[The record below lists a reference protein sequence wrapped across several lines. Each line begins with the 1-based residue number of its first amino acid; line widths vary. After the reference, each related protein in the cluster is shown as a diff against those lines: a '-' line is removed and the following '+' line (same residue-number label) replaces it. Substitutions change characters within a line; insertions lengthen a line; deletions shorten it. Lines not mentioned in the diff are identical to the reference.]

1 MDQLTLIERFRE
13 NEELARKFHE
23 VESNILSVLNFRD
36 FFEHLLLDIGEIFAI
51 PLVWFTLIDDVD
63 LCRLIRHSAT
73 SKVLRERI
81 KVVDRETFGGL
92 LPDTGRPLLVNE
104 GLHRYQRLLP
114 APGPQAL
121 GSLGLVPVTLDGEVV
136 GSLNLADRSVS
147 RYAPGLNTVLVE
159 RLALKVSLCLSNVTA
174 HEKLQKVAH
183 YDPLTDLLNRRAMES
198 ILQREFDR
206 ARRYS
211 RPLSLVFIDLDDF
224 KRIND
229 SHGHDCVDLV
239 LKHLA
244 AGMIRQCRASD
255 VVTRFAGD
263 EFVLILPETGRD
275 RAEGLMAR
283 ILGALARH
291 PLLVA
296 GETIAVKASYGIAS
310 SEDAS
315 IGDAVGLLKA
325 ADQRL
330 YASKAARKQEAP
342 DV

>member
-81 KVVDRETFGGL
+81 QMVSRETFGGL
-92 LPDTGRPLLVNE
+92 LPDTQCPLLVNE
-104 GLHRYQRLLP
+104 GLHRYLRLMP
-114 APGPQAL
+114 PRCYPAL
-121 GSLGLVPVTLDGEVV
+121 GSLALVPVTLDGEVV

-183 YDPLTDLLNRRAMES
+183 HDPLTDLLNRRAMES

-206 ARRYS
+206 ALRYE

-224 KRIND
+224 KRVND
-229 SHGHDCVDLV
+229 THGHDCGDLL

-244 AGMIRQCRASD
+244 DGMSRLCRASD

-263 EFVLILPETGRD
+263 EFVLILPETGKERT
-275 RAEGLMAR
+275 EQLMAR
-283 ILGALARH
+283 ILGELARR
-291 PLLVA
+291 PLLLDGEQIFVA
-296 GETIAVKASYGIAS
+296 ASYGIAS
-310 SEDAS
+310 TEDGA
-315 IGDAVGLLKA
+315 IGDAAGLLKA
-325 ADQRL
+325 ADQML
-330 YASKAARKQEAP
+330 YSLKAKRKQGEP

>member
-23 VESNILSVLNFRD
+23 VESSILSVLNFRD

-51 PLVWFTLIDDVD
+51 PQVWFSLLDDVD
-63 LCRLIRHSAT
+63 LSRLIRHSAT
-73 SKVLRERI
+73 SKLLRERI
-81 KVVDRETFGGL
+81 KVVDRETFAQL
-92 LPDTGRPLLVNE
+92 LPDTERPLLVNE
-104 GLHRYQRLLP
+104 GLHRYLRLLP
-114 APGPQAL
+114 ASGLQAL
-121 GSLGLVPVTLDGEVV
+121 GSLALVPVTLDGEVV

-183 YDPLTDLLNRRAMES
+183 YDPLTELLNRRAMES

-206 ARRYS
+206 ARRYA

-224 KRIND
+224 KRVND
-229 SHGHDCVDLV
+229 TYGHDCGDLL

-244 AGMIRQCRASD
+244 AGLSRLCRASD

-263 EFVLILPETGRD
+263 EFVLILPETGRE
-275 RAEGLMAR
+275 RAEKLMVR
-283 ILGALARH
+283 ILGDLARH
-291 PLLVA
+291 PLLVDR
-296 GETIAVKASYGIAS
+296 EPIRITASYGIAS
-310 SEDAS
+310 SENDA
-315 IGDAVGLLKA
+315 IGDTAALLKV
-325 ADQRL
+325 ADQQL
-330 YASKAARKQEAP
+330 YASKEARKQEDL

>member
-63 LCRLIRHSAT
+63 VCRLIRHSAT

-81 KVVDRETFGGL
+81 QVVDRDTFDRL
-92 LPDTGRPLLVNE
+92 LSDPQRPLLANE
-104 GLHRYQRLLP
+104 GLQRYQRLMPPHCSL
-114 APGPQAL
+114 AL
-121 GSLGLVPVTLDGEVV
+121 GSLALVPVTLDGEVV
-136 GSLNLADRSVS
+136 GSLNLADRFAS

-183 YDPLTDLLNRRAMES
+183 HDPLTDLLNRRAMES

-206 ARRYS
+206 ARRYA
-211 RPLSLVFIDLDDF
+211 RPLSLAFIDLDDF
-224 KRIND
+224 KRVND
-229 SHGHDCVDLV
+229 THGHDCGDLL

-244 AGMIRQCRASD
+244 DGMSRLCRASD

-263 EFVLILPETGRD
+263 EFVLILPETGKE
-275 RAEGLMAR
+275 RAERLMAR
-283 ILGALARH
+283 ILAELARR

-296 GETIAVKASYGIAS
+296 GEPIGIAASYGIAS
-310 SEDAS
+310 TED
-315 IGDAVGLLKA
+315 DAIDDTAGLLKA

-330 YASKAARKQEAP
+330 YASKAARKQEEP
-342 DV
+342 DA